1 VKLSPDERR
10 FARLHLASL
19 ALAAYLGALRRM
31 GADEAEA
38 AAKRWMESYAAYLA
52 RCSARE

>member
-1 VKLSPDERR
+1 LSPDERR